1 MPHLDPESRDKLRR
15 SLIDSLSPEPEVRR
29 IVVFGSFLS
38 ATEPA
43 DVDVAVFQDSN
54 DGYLQLAM
62 KYRRLTREIAKTIA
76 LDILPLKESHYPS
89 AVPLGITEG
98 QVIYER

>member
-1 MPHLDPESRDKLRR
+1 MPVFNSESRENVRKNLVT
-15 SLIDSLSPEPEVRR
+15 SLSPEPEVRR

-54 DGYLQLAM
+54 EGYLQLAM

-89 AVPLGITEG
+89 AVPLSITEG

>member
-1 MPHLDPESRDKLRR
+1 MPVLNSESRENVRKNLV
-15 SLIDSLSPEPEVRR
+15 DSLSPEPEVRR

-38 ATEPA
+38 ATEPS
-43 DVDVAVFQDSN
+43 DVDVAVFQDST

-62 KYRRLTREIAKTIA
+62 KYRRLTRNIAKTIA
-76 LDILPLKESHYPS
+76 LDILPLRESHYPS
-89 AVPLGITEG
+89 AVPSNIAEG